1 MGELLQF
8 ADYGVAALALIVC
21 SYIVQIFLKSYQE
34 NTKALNKLTIVL
46 EKSATKDE
54 KFYSE
59 VLPIMRSMNQKVI
72 EIHEKV
78 VK

>member
-21 SYIVQIFLKSYQE
+21 TYIVQIFLKSYQE
-34 NTKALNKLTIVL
+34 NTKALNKLTTVL
-46 EKSATKDE
+46 DKSVNKDE
-54 KFYSE
+54 RFYSE
-59 VLPIMRSMNQKVI
+59 VLPILKSMSAQIN
-72 EIHEKV
+72 EIHNKV